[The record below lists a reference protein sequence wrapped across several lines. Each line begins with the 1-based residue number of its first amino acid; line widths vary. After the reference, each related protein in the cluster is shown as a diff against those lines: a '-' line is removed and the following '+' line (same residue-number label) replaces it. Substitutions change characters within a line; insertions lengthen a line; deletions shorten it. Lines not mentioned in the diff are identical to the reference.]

1 MIQLY
6 QYITK
11 NQRKRTLKLLQDTK
25 NYLGVDGYI
34 LMKKMLTVSIMIDY
48 LQNKEKYTRYI
59 PYGEFLSR
67 NEYAVKRK
75 LNIINLKKINGF
87 YSEFFG
93 VNTEQIINTIPSLI
107 PSIVIK
113 KWTERNSLYEF
124 ELR

>member
-59 PYGEFLSR
+59 PYEEFLSR
-67 NEYAVKRK
+67 NERAVKSK
-75 LNIINLKKINGF
+75 YNIINLRKINGF
-87 YSEFFG
+87 YNAFFG
-93 VNTEQIINTIPSLI
+93 VNTERIINTIPSLI
-107 PSIVIK
+107 PSLVLK
-113 KWTERNSLYEF
+113 KWEERRTYYEF
-124 ELR
+124 